1 MLEVVPQRVG
11 FRKIELKKE
20 LGQVWVNGQPVLF
33 KGADRHELDPLTG
46 YQAVSYTHL
55 DVYKRQWQGFALE
68 RWDIDPKE
76 KRGTDI

>member
-1 MLEVVPQRVG
+1 MRQRIVLYRRQILLKNNAGKVLEVVPQRVG

-46 YQAVSYTHL
+46 YPG
-55 DVYKRQWQGFALE
+55 RE
-68 RWDIDPKE
+68 
-76 KRGTDI
+76 